1 MIRRS
6 EQLVNDQNRKLKT
19 LIIVVPLVL
28 IIVFL
33 VLYYTKKPAMELAKL
48 QTENSVEVVF
58 DSTPLDDTAY
68 VISTTK
74 KIFYKNALIKEQV
87 IYDTVP
93 YTGSKTELVEE
104 EGGERKIKVPNEY
117 EFFITVK

>member
-1 MIRRS
+1 
-6 EQLVNDQNRKLKT
+6 
-19 LIIVVPLVL
+19 
-28 IIVFL
+28 
-33 VLYYTKKPAMELAKL
+33 MEMAKL

-58 DSTPLDDTAY
+58 DSTPLGDTAY

-74 KIFYKNALIKEQV
+74 KIFYKNGLLKEQV

-93 YTGSKTELVEE
+93 ATGSKTEFVEE
-104 EGGERKIKVPNEY
+104 EGEERKIKVPNEY

>member
-1 MIRRS
+1 
-6 EQLVNDQNRKLKT
+6 
-19 LIIVVPLVL
+19 
-28 IIVFL
+28 
-33 VLYYTKKPAMELAKL
+33 MELAKL

-58 DSTPLDDTAY
+58 DSTPLNDTAY

-104 EGGERKIKVPNEY
+104 EGGERNIKVPNEY